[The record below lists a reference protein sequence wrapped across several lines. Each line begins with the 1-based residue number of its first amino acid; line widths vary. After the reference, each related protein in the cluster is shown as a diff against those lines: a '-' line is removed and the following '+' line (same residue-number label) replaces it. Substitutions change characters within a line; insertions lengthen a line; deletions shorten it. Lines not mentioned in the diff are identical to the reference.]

1 LESGT
6 CWLILQFLP
15 SFLGS
20 QKGKSKKG
28 EPKKVIAFLA
38 VAFLFFGGSE
48 NNRVGRDSSGPRSRW
63 AETQQTSVP
72 FRMNGRWNVSSSG
85 VTPSE
90 CSCTYTHT
98 NKASLVKNLK
108 KNTTKKKKK
117 KKKFFITLCCP
128 LFYPRPSLTILK
140 LNRPHVLSSIH
151 SCSNQCIFIKR
162 NCESI
167 YF

>member
-48 NNRVGRDSSGPRSRW
+48 KNRVGRDSSGPRSRW
-63 AETQQTSVP
+63 AKTQQTSVP

-85 VTPSE
+85 VTPSK
-90 CSCTYTHT
+90 CCCTYTHT

-108 KNTTKKKKK
+108 KKHNKEEEDEEEVFHYT
-117 KKKFFITLCCP
+117 
-128 LFYPRPSLTILK
+128 
-140 LNRPHVLSSIH
+140 VLSPILSSAFTYDPQVEPPPCPI
-151 SCSNQCIFIKR
+151 QYPFM
-162 NCESI
+162 
-167 YF
+167 F